1 MAGAA
6 AAFAGP
12 TAAGFAGF
20 FLFYEAS
27 DDEGDDDDED
37 GDDDDCADIL
47 REPCEHSVIIPFRW
61 QLATA
66 NLCLYYTLPGRKN
79 QAEIVN
85 NRERIPV

>member
-1 MAGAA
+1 MENSTNCLFLPGVVHMAGAA
-6 AAFAGP
+6 AAFTGP

-47 REPCEHSVIIPFRW
+47 REPCEHSVDHSF
-61 QLATA
+61 
-66 NLCLYYTLPGRKN
+66 
-79 QAEIVN
+79 QAAISH
-85 NRERIPV
+85 R